1 MTADAIGAVV
11 LLALAFVAGG
21 WYFLSRVA
29 SRRSR

>member
-1 MTADAIGAVV
+1 MSNTIGAVA

-21 WYFLSRVA
+21 WYFLTRVA